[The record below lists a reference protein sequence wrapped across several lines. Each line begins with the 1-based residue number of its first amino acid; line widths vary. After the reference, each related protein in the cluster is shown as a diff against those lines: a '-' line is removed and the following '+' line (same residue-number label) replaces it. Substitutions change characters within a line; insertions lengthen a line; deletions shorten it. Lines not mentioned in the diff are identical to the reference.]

1 MKAKKALFEI
11 NEQITEAQ
19 RKLNDIVGHV
29 TAIYTRVDEMYHSTS
44 SELYL
49 KEYAESQQNEAIRLK
64 RENEALM
71 IKIERLEQ
79 EIKELRFLLQ
89 KP

>member
-1 MKAKKALFEI
+1 MKTKKALCEI

-19 RKLNDIVGHV
+19 RKLNDIVGHTV
-29 TAIYTRVDEMYHSTS
+29 AIYNRVDEMYHNTS

-49 KEYAESQQNEAIRLK
+49 KEYAEAQENEVRKLK
-64 RENEALM
+64 RENEELLN
-71 IKIERLEQ
+71 KVQRREQ